1 MKIKINGEESLIDDE
16 LNITGFIKKRLNGK
30 EPGGIAVAVNSSIV
44 PKSKWDETVINEN
57 DEIEIVTAVQGG

>member
-1 MKIKINGEESLIDDE
+1 MKIKINGEESLLDSK
-16 LNITGFIKKRLNGK
+16 LNISGFIKKQLNGK
-30 EPGGIAVAVNSSIV
+30 EPRGIAVAVNSSII